1 MNNAAKRLMT
11 LAAAMAT
18 VLALSATGF
27 AQGHMMGGHM
37 YYGLSAEQQA
47 AAQNIHADHYAALA
61 PLQQQLYAKQAE
73 LDAQLYAQGGD
84 DRKIQSLAKEVG
96 EINAKLYAAQ
106 IDLRRALTKAGLP
119 ATGMGGM
126 GCGMMNGGMMG
137 GGMMHGGMGPHH
149 PM

>member
-1 MNNAAKRLMT
+1 M
-11 LAAAMAT
+11 
-18 VLALSATGF
+18 
-27 AQGHMMGGHM
+27 
-37 YYGLSAEQQA
+37 
-47 AAQNIHADHYAALA
+47 
-61 PLQQQLYAKQAE
+61 QQQPYAKQAE

-106 IDLRRALTKAGLP
+106 IDLRRALTKAGIP

-126 GCGMMNGGMMG
+126 GCGMMSS
-137 GGMMHGGMGPHH
+137 GMMHGGMGPHH